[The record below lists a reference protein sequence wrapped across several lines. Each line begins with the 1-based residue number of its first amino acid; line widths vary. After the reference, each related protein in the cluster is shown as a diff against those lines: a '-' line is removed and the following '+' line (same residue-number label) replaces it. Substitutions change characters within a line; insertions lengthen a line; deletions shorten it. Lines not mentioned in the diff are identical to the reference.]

1 MTARASRTKRA
12 LFAGVLFLLVLG
24 FLEMALALL
33 ALASPRVEQLLASPW
48 TETRPAIPDRRL
60 GHRPTPGYPG
70 HDGNGF
76 RNPEVPARARIV
88 ALGDSQTY
96 GTGVGPGSPWPR
108 LLESGIGAPVYSMA
122 YGGYGPAHSLLLWE
136 EALAL
141 SPQVVI
147 EAFYSGNDL
156 YDSFNL
162 VYNDGALPELKSPDA
177 QVRSSIREAEQ
188 SESIAMHV
196 GRMYLMGKTPVVVE
210 GEVSRAALREAF
222 LFARFVRHSNIYGLL
237 RRARYELVH
246 RKPEPEP
253 APGAGGHRGPRDT
266 PEARWEQAKA
276 FAQAC
281 PAYCQVFD
289 DGRFRT
295 LFTSEY
301 RLAALNLE
309 DARIAEGL
317 RISLAAIRRMH
328 ERAAVGGVRF
338 LVVLIPTKE
347 TVFRDL
353 WQNPASSYRSLM
365 ENEER
370 MWRTTKAFLERHG
383 IEHLDALPALRER
396 LAAGIQPYQVSID
409 GHPNEQGH
417 GAIARLVAAHLAS
430 PGARGRGP

>member
-12 LFAGVLFLLVLG
+12 LFAGILFLLVIG
-24 FLEMALALL
+24 FLEAALGLL
-33 ALASPRVEQLLASPW
+33 ALVSPRVERLLASQW

-70 HDGNGF
+70 HDRNGF
-76 RNPEVPARARIV
+76 RNPEVPVRARIV

-96 GTGVGPGSPWPR
+96 GTGVGPDSPWPR
-108 LLESGIGAPVYSMA
+108 QLESGIGEPVYSMA
-122 YGGYGPAHSLLLWE
+122 YGGYGPAHSLLLRE

-141 SPQVVI
+141 SPQIVI

-156 YDSFNL
+156 YDAFNL
-162 VYNDGALPELKSPDA
+162 VYNDGGLPELKSPDTH
-177 QVRSSIREAEQ
+177 VRSIIREAEQ

-222 LFARFVRHSNIYGLL
+222 LFVRFVRNSNLYGLL
-237 RRARYELVH
+237 RRARHELMH
-246 RKPEPEP
+246 RGSGPDP
-253 APGAGGHRGPRDT
+253 APGTGGAPGPRDT
-266 PEARWEQAKA
+266 PEAQWEQAKA

-281 PAYCQVFD
+281 PVYCQVFD

-328 ERAAVGGVRF
+328 ERAAARGVRF
-338 LVVLIPTKE
+338 LVLLIPTKE

-370 MWRTTKAFLERHG
+370 MWRTTKGFLERHG
-383 IEHLDALPALRER
+383 IEYLDALPALRER

-417 GAIARLVAAHLAS
+417 RAIARLVAAHLAS
-430 PGARGRGP
+430 PGARGRGQ